1 MKRFLILL
9 PLIVFIS
16 SADIL
21 AEYSALL
28 PMDVSSQL
36 SSLGAEQSH
45 SLTLFEAT
53 FLMREGTNP
62 CANPYQTKSSCMTL
76 FRDESNNQ
84 LLQPLSLLLMALGLI
99 GLALV
104 TRIK

>member
-1 MKRFLILL
+1 
-9 PLIVFIS
+9 
-16 SADIL
+16 
-21 AEYSALL
+21 
-28 PMDVSSQL
+28 MDGLSQL
-36 SSLGAEQSH
+36 SSVRTEQSL

-53 FLMREGTNP
+53 FLMSEGKNP
-62 CANPYQTKSSCMTL
+62 CASPYKMNSSCMTL
-76 FRDESNNQ
+76 FRDESSNQ